1 MCLSDEYSN
10 SICTQKVASDSDD
23 DSGTEESDDDMFG
36 TGSSRPKKKAAP
48 SSDEESD
55 SDVEANTSKPAEP
68 GNFASELARKIGGAT
83 AVANEY
89 TTQGGNYV
97 QTNNRR

>member
-1 MCLSDEYSN
+1 MCLGNEYSN
-10 SICTQKVASDSDD
+10 SICTQRVASDSDN

-36 TGSSRPKKKAAP
+36 TSSSRPKKKAAP

-55 SDVEANTSKPAEP
+55 CDAEANSFKPAET
-68 GNFASELARKIGGAT
+68 GNFASELARKIGGAV

-97 QTNNRR
+97 LTNNRR